1 MKKTEGQRRLI
12 VTDINKCNACR
23 TCELACALAHSGFAD
38 IVEAILSE
46 APLVSRV
53 QVAAA
58 EGRPVPIQCQ
68 QCEDA
73 PCVAVCPSGALY
85 KDEEKGVVLLKVE
98 KCIGC
103 KCCVLV
109 CPFGAVNWAPTI
121 QRIAKCDL
129 CEGIVK
135 EGEAPRC
142 VSGCPTGARKIVKL
156 QALAKQRQREA
167 AARTIVI
174 ISADQVVAPVER

>member
-1 MKKTEGQRRLI
+1 MKETKGRRRLI

-23 TCELACALAHSGFAD
+23 TCELECALAHSGFAD

-53 QVAAA
+53 QVVAA
-58 EGRPVPIQCQ
+58 EGKAVPIQCQ

-73 PCVAVCPSGALY
+73 PCVAVCPSGAVY
-85 KDEEKGVVLLKVE
+85 KDENNGVVLLAAD

-109 CPFGAVNWAPTI
+109 CPFGAVSWGPAI
-121 QRIAKCDL
+121 QRIARCDL

-142 VSGCPTGARKIVKL
+142 VSGCPTGARKVVEIDEFVRL
-156 QALAKQRQREA
+156 RRQEA
-167 AARTIVI
+167 AMRTVIV
-174 ISADQVVAPVER
+174 VETQEELSRK